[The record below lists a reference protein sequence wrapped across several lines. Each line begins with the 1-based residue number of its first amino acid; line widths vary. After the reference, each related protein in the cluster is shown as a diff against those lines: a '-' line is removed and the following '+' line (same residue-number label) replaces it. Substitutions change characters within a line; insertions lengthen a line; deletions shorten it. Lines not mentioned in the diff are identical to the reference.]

1 VAQLTAPSSGAPV
14 VVQGPCNISLT
25 GSGNINSSTAPGALI
40 IENGT
45 LTLGGTINFYG
56 LLYMVNKQASSGTVL
71 TIQGNATVSG
81 VVSVDG
87 NGGVTAGSSKT
98 NLTFDPA
105 ATTLLKSTTGAT
117 ITRGSQRVLPAST
130 P

>member
-1 VAQLTAPSSGAPV
+1 
-14 VVQGPCNISLT
+14 
-25 GSGNINSSTAPGALI
+25 
-40 IENGT
+40 
-45 LTLGGTINFYG
+45 
-56 LLYMVNKQASSGTVL
+56 MVNKQASSGTVL